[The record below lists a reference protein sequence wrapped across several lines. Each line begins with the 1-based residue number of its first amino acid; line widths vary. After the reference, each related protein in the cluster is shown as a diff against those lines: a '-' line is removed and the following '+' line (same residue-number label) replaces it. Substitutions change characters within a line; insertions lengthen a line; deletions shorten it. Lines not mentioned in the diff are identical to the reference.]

1 MVGTRFGLC
10 SVTMRYTEITH
21 DIRVIVL
28 PAYVEQE
35 SDPVAFR
42 HVFTYTVTIENRS
55 GDPVQLMRRHW
66 FIRDSNGEEYEV
78 KGDGV
83 IGKQP
88 VIQPGS
94 SHTYSS
100 FCVLKSF
107 KGTMEGYYEMVRED
121 GSVLYVNIPRFRLN
135 AHSLN

>member
-1 MVGTRFGLC
+1 MFPE
-10 SVTMRYTEITH
+10 MRYTEITH

-35 SDPVAFR
+35 SDPVALR
-42 HVFTYTVTIENRS
+42 HVFTYTVTIENRGS
-55 GDPVQLMRRHW
+55 EPVRLLKRHW

-78 KGDGV
+78 KGEGV

-88 VIQPGS
+88 LIQPGT

-100 FCVLKSF
+100 FSVLKSH

-121 GSVLYVNIPRFRLN
+121 GSVLYVNIPRFRLL

>member
-1 MVGTRFGLC
+1 MVGSGFGLY
-10 SVTMRYTEITH
+10 STMRYTEITN
-21 DIRVIVL
+21 DVRIIVL

-35 SDPVAFR
+35 SDPVGMR
-42 HVFTYTVTIENRS
+42 HVFSYTITIENQ
-55 GDPVQLMRRHW
+55 GPEPVQLMKRHW
-66 FIRDSNGEEYEV
+66 LIKDSNGESYEV
-78 KGDGV
+78 KGEGV

-88 VIQPGS
+88 LIKPGA

-107 KGTMEGYYEMVRED
+107 RGSMEGYYEMARED
-121 GSVLYVNIPRFRLN
+121 GSVLYATIPKFVLS